1 MVVKKKFKN
10 LKDRYRK
17 EKSKISI
24 PRSGAAGSSMC
35 TESRWP
41 YFNML
46 GFLDDSIPCEPTEDN
61 ILDKSNVDLNIQSFD
76 QNKVPISD
84 NASASVEDTDEES
97 TSTIL
102 SRKKSNKIGE
112 KMLELEQTKINMLKR
127 KLETQPKEDPDRDF
141 LISLLPYI
149 HELNSLER
157 MELRQ
162 KIQSDVLEALQN
174 HELQKYVVYE

>member
-1 MVVKKKFKN
+1 M
-10 LKDRYRK
+10 Y
-17 EKSKISI
+17 
-24 PRSGAAGSSMC
+24 
-35 TESRWP
+35 TELRWP

-61 ILDKSNVDLNIQSFD
+61 ILDKNNFDLNIQSFD
-76 QNKVPISD
+76 QNMGPISD
-84 NASASVEDTDEES
+84 NTSALVEDDEES
-97 TSTIL
+97 TSTST
-102 SRKKSNKIGE
+102 SRKKPNKIGE